1 MDQRH
6 ASCSGLRT
14 GEMGFIPMS
23 EQEFAKACAQTR
35 QIIVNAAFECRQST
49 HIGGSLSMVEL
60 LTALFD
66 EVLRHRPQE
75 PEWDDRDIFILSKG
89 HSVLGYLAVLHRHG
103 YLSTEK
109 LATFQTNGS
118 DLIAHPVK
126 KPSLGIESSN
136 GSLGQGL
143 AYGLGIALGMRK
155 RRQDRRVYVM
165 LGDGECNEGSVWES
179 AATAVELGLGN
190 LTAIIDENGLRN
202 DGPNSTYSG
211 RVVLANVWRAFGWNV
226 VEVDGHDHA
235 AIFTAFLEARGRLD
249 VPTAIVARTV
259 KGKGVP
265 FMEANND
272 WHHNRLT
279 PTLRDDCLRAIDGY
293 TIAVESVG
301 EAHA

>member
-1 MDQRH
+1 MLE
-6 ASCSGLRT
+6 SNFTS
-14 GEMGFIPMS
+14 
-23 EQEFAKACAQTR
+23 ACAQTR
-35 QIIVNAAFECRQST
+35 RIIVETAFECGQAA
-49 HIGGSLSMVEL
+49 HIGGSLSMVEV
-60 LTALFD
+60 LTALFG
-66 EVLRHRPQE
+66 EVLVHRPHE
-75 PEWDDRDIFILSKG
+75 PEWEGRDVFILSKG
-89 HSVLGYLAVLHRHG
+89 HSVLGYFAVLHRHG

-143 AYGLGIALGMRK
+143 SYGLGMALGMRK

-190 LTAIIDENGLRN
+190 ITAIVDENGLRN

-235 AIFTAFLEARGRLD
+235 EILKAFREARSGVD
-249 VPTAIVARTV
+249 VPTAIIARTV
-259 KGKGVP
+259 KGKGIP
-265 FMEANND
+265 FMESNND
-272 WHHNRLT
+272 FLMK
-279 PTLRDDCLRAIDGY
+279 LQLL
-293 TIAVESVG
+293 
-301 EAHA
+301 

>member
-1 MDQRH
+1 MRNLNFTD
-6 ASCSGLRT
+6 ACS
-14 GEMGFIPMS
+14 
-23 EQEFAKACAQTR
+23 QTR
-35 QIIVNAAFECRQST
+35 RIIVDTAFNCGQSA

-60 LTALFD
+60 LTTLFD
-66 EVLRHRPQE
+66 EVLVHRPAE
-75 PEWDDRDIFILSKG
+75 PEWDGRDIFILSKG
-89 HSVLGYLAVLHRHG
+89 HCVLGYFAVLHRHG
-103 YLSTEK
+103 YLSAEK

-126 KPSLGIESSN
+126 KPSLGVESSN

-143 AYGLGIALGMRK
+143 SFGMGMALGMRK
-155 RRQDRRVYVM
+155 RGQDRRVYVM

-179 AATAVELGLGN
+179 AATAAELGLGN

-202 DGPNSTYSG
+202 DGPNSTYAG

-235 AIFTAFLEARGRLD
+235 AIVAAFEAARARTD

-259 KGKGVP
+259 KGKGIP

-272 WHHNRLT
+272 WHHNRITANIYNECLKALGD
-279 PTLRDDCLRAIDGY
+279 PTA
-293 TIAVESVG
+293 ESG
-301 EAHA
+301 EAAGETHA